1 MLNGRAEDLPMYA
14 IQIVDKDL
22 NVQTR
27 YEKQG
32 FYLGSVE
39 VEDSRIHIQRLV
51 KNGDLRYAYADQD
64 TIVCNEAAKTDIMDH
79 IGWFASEVQQKSL
92 FCADRPGDQQND
104 QDQCGKKADL

>member
-1 MLNGRAEDLPMYA
+1 MR

-32 FYLGSVE
+32 FILAVVE

-51 KNGDLRYAYADQD
+51 KMGISGMHTQIRIPSSA
-64 TIVCNEAAKTDIMDH
+64 NEVAKTDIMDH
-79 IGWFASEVQQKSL
+79 IGWFASEVRRKVY

>member
-51 KNGDLRYAYADQD
+51 KNAVLDCRSPLWNSRVSD
-64 TIVCNEAAKTDIMDH
+64 
-79 IGWFASEVQQKSL
+79 WS
-92 FCADRPGDQQND
+92 
-104 QDQCGKKADL
+104 

>member
-1 MLNGRAEDLPMYA
+1 MRSGILFGRFVSWTGSSGGYLVLNGRAEDLPMYA

-39 VEDSRIHIQRLV
+39 VEDSRIHIQRLDE
-51 KNGDLRYAYADQD
+51 KWGSP
-64 TIVCNEAAKTDIMDH
+64 VCIRRSGYH
-79 IGWFASEVQQKSL
+79 RLQ
-92 FCADRPGDQQND
+92 
-104 QDQCGKKADL
+104 